1 MGLSPGTGEQTIMAD
16 AVEPVRKHVDEEAA
30 DELVCGK
37 VHDGLAVTVFDPV
50 VFPTERDGIGIGK
63 DQAAV

>member
-1 MGLSPGTGEQTIMAD
+1 MAD